1 VSIGACTLHY
11 CKSCADATVLYV
23 LVYISTTIH
32 SNYYYCYDR
41 YGGGL
46 SVRGAI
52 DIVNRDIETLHL
64 EKLRDRDT
72 LFGQSTMLELNYYVD
87 TVR

>member
-1 VSIGACTLHY
+1 MLLVFQHLTSSQLHNY
-11 CKSCADATVLYV
+11 NNTYD
-23 LVYISTTIH
+23 H
-32 SNYYYCYDR
+32 YYYYR

-52 DIVNRDIETLHL
+52 DIVHREIETIHL
-64 EKLRDRDT
+64 EKLRDRDY
-72 LFGQSTMLELNYYVD
+72 LFGRSTMVELNYYVD